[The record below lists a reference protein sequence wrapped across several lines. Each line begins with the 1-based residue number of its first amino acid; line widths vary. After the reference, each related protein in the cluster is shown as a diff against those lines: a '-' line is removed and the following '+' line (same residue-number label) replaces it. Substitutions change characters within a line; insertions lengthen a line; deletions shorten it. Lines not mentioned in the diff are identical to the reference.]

1 MTAKRLKE
9 SDMDFKALMTKL
21 ETIDKRQVLNESATS
36 PAKKTR
42 KVHLNENIDMK
53 SSIARALMQE
63 FGVNEAEA
71 ADDGVERN
79 ADAVDSQG
87 NPIQAASGGTVK
99 SAGKAKDPAG
109 DTPELNIGQ
118 GREDQLPSDDA
129 RSPDG
134 QSGMAPSAPVAQV
147 VPVQTNTP
155 VSVPQ
160 AQDEFA
166 GVDSAIGQQATQ
178 AAADANPEVYGYGG
192 GPDTPQAQAN
202 AAANAPSQGSDG
214 GERTQQ
220 AMARPTAQTQPAAPA
235 GGARPPVTPAPGEG
249 PTGVALAKFGVSKQ
263 DRLNQQ
269 FVDSIL
275 GPGKFKAGSAQANTA
290 LLAHFQKQP
299 AAAQAAA
306 PKPAPAAAPK
316 PAPGADQGGPVE
328 ENLNLIKRLA
338 GL

>member
-1 MTAKRLKE
+1 
-9 SDMDFKALMTKL
+9 MDFKALMTKL
-21 ETIDKRQVLNESATS
+21 ETIDKRQVLNESATR

-42 KVHLNENIDMK
+42 KIHLNENIDMK

-99 SAGKAKDPAG
+99 SAGKAKDPAD

-235 GGARPPVTPAPGEG
+235 AQPAVQPAQAAPAKPAAPAAGGWQALYAANKAVIGPNPNMIKPGQVLTMPDSKKYTVAPGD
-249 PTGVALAKFGVSKQ
+249 TLSAIAA
-263 DRLNQQ
+263 
-269 FVDSIL
+269 
-275 GPGKFKAGSAQANTA
+275 GKFKGKPPAQE
-290 LLAHFQKQP
+290 QQ
-299 AAAQAAA
+299 
-306 PKPAPAAAPK
+306 
-316 PAPGADQGGPVE
+316 DE
-328 ENLNLIKRLA
+328 SLNLIRKLA